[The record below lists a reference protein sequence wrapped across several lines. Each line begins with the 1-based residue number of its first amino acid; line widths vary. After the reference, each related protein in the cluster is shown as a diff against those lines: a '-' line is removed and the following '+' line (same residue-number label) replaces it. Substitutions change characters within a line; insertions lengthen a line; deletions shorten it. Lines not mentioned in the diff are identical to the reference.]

1 MQCCPAVF
9 SRSDEKK
16 RKRLGGSAAGVASG
30 IENSYVPDGL
40 LENKGFKKRGRD
52 YSMGF
57 DARIENLRNRVDSE
71 IRRLFRDRR
80 TASLYEPM
88 VHLLESGGK
97 RIRPLLLIL
106 SCQAVGGEAEDCIH
120 AAVAAEI
127 FHTFTLVHDDI
138 MDHDGIRRGRPT
150 VHEKWD
156 EATAI
161 LAGDGLVT
169 LAYQT
174 LLNLVHPRLVEV
186 LQTFTNGLLVLCEG
200 QAMDKAFETQE
211 IIALQDYEEMIEK
224 KTARLMEVVCEAGA
238 ILGDGCDAE
247 QDNLRCFGFA
257 LGKGFQVQDDILDIL
272 LEENVTGKPVGSDIV
287 ERKKTFL
294 TIHFMNHASNA
305 EIKRYQTYLEKKS
318 LTRED
323 ILDIRELF
331 QQAGTFKGG
340 RQAVDKHIGDALACL
355 DELSSSQATED
366 LRRLALKIQNRVH

>member
-1 MQCCPAVF
+1 
-9 SRSDEKK
+9 
-16 RKRLGGSAAGVASG
+16 
-30 IENSYVPDGL
+30 
-40 LENKGFKKRGRD
+40 
-52 YSMGF
+52 MGF

-71 IRRLFRDRR
+71 IQNLFRSRR
-80 TASLYEPM
+80 TESLYKPM
-88 VHLLESGGK
+88 FHLLESGGK

-106 SCQAVGGEAEDCIH
+106 SCQAVGGDVDDCIH

-174 LLNLVHPRLVEV
+174 LLNVSHPRMIEV
-186 LQTFTNGLLVLCEG
+186 LQTFTNGLLILCEG
-200 QAMDKAFETQE
+200 QAMDKAFETRE
-211 IIALQDYEEMIEK
+211 TIALPDYEEMIEK

-238 ILGDGCDAE
+238 ILGNGCKADQE
-247 QDNLRCFGFA
+247 SLRCFGLE

-272 LEENVTGKPVGSDIV
+272 SEESVTGKPVGSDIV
-287 ERKKTFL
+287 ERKKTYL
-294 TIHFMNHASNA
+294 TIHFMSHASNE
-305 EIKRYQTYLEKKS
+305 EIKCYQTYLEKKS
-318 LTRED
+318 LSRED
-323 ILDIRELF
+323 ILHIRELF
-331 QQAGTFKGG
+331 RQAGTFEGS
-340 RQAVDKHIGDALACL
+340 RQAVDKHIGDALDCL
-355 DELSSSQATED
+355 DELPSCQATED

>member
-1 MQCCPAVF
+1 
-9 SRSDEKK
+9 
-16 RKRLGGSAAGVASG
+16 
-30 IENSYVPDGL
+30 
-40 LENKGFKKRGRD
+40 
-52 YSMGF
+52 MGF
-57 DARIENLRNRVDSE
+57 NERIENLRNRVDSE
-71 IRRLFRDRR
+71 IDRLFLGRR
-80 TASLYEPM
+80 TESLYEPM

-106 SCQAVGGEAEDCIH
+106 SCQAVGGKVEDCIH

-174 LLNLVHPRLVEV
+174 LLNLAHPRLIEV
-186 LQTFTNGLLVLCEG
+186 LRTFTNGLLILCEG

-211 IIALQDYEEMIEK
+211 TITLRDYEEMIEK

-238 ILGDGCDAE
+238 ILGNGCKAD
-247 QDNLRCFGFA
+247 QDSLRRFGLA

-272 LEENVTGKPVGSDIV
+272 SEESVTGKPVGSDIV
-287 ERKKTFL
+287 ERKKTYL
-294 TIHFMNHASNA
+294 TIHFMNHASEA
-305 EIKRYQTYLEKKS
+305 EIKRYQTFLERKS
-318 LTRED
+318 LTRKD
-323 ILDIRELF
+323 ILYIRELF
-331 QQAGTFKGG
+331 QKAGTFESS

-355 DELSSSQATED
+355 GELPSGQATED
-366 LRRLALKIQNRVH
+366 LKGLALKIQNRVH